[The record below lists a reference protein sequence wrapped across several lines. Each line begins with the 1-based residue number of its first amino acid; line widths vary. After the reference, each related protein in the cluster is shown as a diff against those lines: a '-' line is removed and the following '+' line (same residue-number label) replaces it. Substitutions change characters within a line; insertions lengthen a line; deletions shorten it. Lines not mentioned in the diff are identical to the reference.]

1 MVRAGIAEDSLI
13 QPLKNSRTLALI
25 GQVEGVEATL
35 SYFSL
40 NLIILFCGE
49 IIRLFYGE

>member
-1 MVRAGIAEDSLI
+1 MVNSGSGIVRVGIAEDSLT

-35 SYFSL
+35 SYFFL
-40 NLIILFCGE
+40 QFDNPIL
-49 IIRLFYGE
+49 